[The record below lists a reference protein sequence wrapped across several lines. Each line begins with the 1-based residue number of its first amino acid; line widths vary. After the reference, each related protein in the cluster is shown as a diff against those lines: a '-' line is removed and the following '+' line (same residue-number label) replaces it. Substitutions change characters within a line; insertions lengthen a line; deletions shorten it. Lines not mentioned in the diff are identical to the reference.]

1 MNRGRMTSRVR
12 IQFVAL
18 VMLVGMGAL
27 GLRLWWIQ
35 VAHGAEWTSQLRG
48 SSQAT
53 VRIPSVRGEIKDRNG
68 VTLVQNRASY
78 EVDFYLPEMVKGYR
92 ERFGSPPLSE
102 YRAIINGMPKDQKEP
117 DIIKIVNDGIVPRLN
132 DLDLA
137 RDYNA
142 AKLQRHY
149 RNDTEV
155 PFSYI
160 KDIDFPTM
168 AKFSEHDVGLPGVDI
183 AIKPVRSYVYGALAA
198 HILGYVGMPDDIN
211 KEEASKFTFYQQDV
225 EGKSNIEKT
234 MDEYLR
240 GKPGV
245 RYLRK
250 NAKGT
255 IEGVLR
261 EDPPQQGANVFLTID
276 TRIQAIAEEALR
288 AVGRAGAVVVD
299 PNNGNVL
306 AMATVPSFDPNTF
319 IPSIKAKDWKA
330 LQKDEGDP
338 LVNRAI
344 SALPPGSTF
353 KLITALSGLR
363 GTKNLAGA
371 KYSCGGGVSYGDHFF
386 QCWVAEKHYTHGT
399 LGLPDA
405 IKVSCDSFFYQ
416 YGNAASIQSIDQIGK
431 MLGIGEESGLQL
443 TGEQT
448 GNMPGPE
455 WMQIHHPQERWS
467 QAQTANVSIGQ
478 GYTLVSPLQLAM
490 AYATIANGGVCYY
503 PRLVDK
509 ILKQDGSPVL
519 DERGNPAA
527 APPRVRSDLRQEIS
541 PDKIE
546 LVRKGLWKV
555 VNEDGGTGGRARL
568 KDWMVAGKTGTAQA
582 TDRGHKDTVAWFA
595 CFAPFDH
602 PKYVVAVMVQGGE
615 HGGSVAGPIAT
626 RIIERTLAL
635 DEGKFNMQVAWL
647 APAHKANPFQMIKDV
662 NYAGGNVPS
671 GDEENADESQN
682 ATAEMASSDAS
693 PDVEP
698 EADTQGKV
706 RRRASAPV
714 ARALPAAP
722 AAPRNFFQRLFGVHS
737 PPQLFSTALWSTP
750 ATGTCAGAP
759 AAQPPA
765 RTHTMN
771 PRLEKLRQDSAAW
784 LMTGQP
790 LHFYDRQSKKDFG
803 AFLSKD
809 RQQAHTQRGKTR
821 IPRGLARERPAG
833 GI

>member
-1 MNRGRMTSRVR
+1 
-12 IQFVAL
+12 
-18 VMLVGMGAL
+18 MLLGMGAL

-68 VTLVQNRASY
+68 ITLVQNRASY

-92 ERFGSPPLSE
+92 ERFGPPPLTE

-117 DIIKIVNDGIVPRLN
+117 DIIKIVNYGIVPRLN

-142 AKLQRHY
+142 GKLQKHY

-155 PFSYI
+155 PYSYV
-160 KDIDFPTM
+160 KDIDFPTL

-198 HILGYVGMPDDIN
+198 HILGYVGMPNDID
-211 KEEASKFTFYQQDV
+211 KEEAGKFTFYQQDI

-234 MDEYLR
+234 MDQYLR

-245 RYLRK
+245 RHLRK

-255 IEGVLR
+255 IEGVLK

-276 TRIQAIAEEALR
+276 SRIQAIAEEALR
-288 AVGRAGAVVVD
+288 VVSRAGAVVVD
-299 PNNGNVL
+299 PNNGDVL
-306 AMATVPSFDPNTF
+306 AMTSVPSFDPNTF

-344 SALPPGSTF
+344 SCLPPGSTF
-353 KLITALSGLR
+353 KLITSLAGLR
-363 GTKNLAGA
+363 GAKNLAGA

-386 QCWVAEKHYTHGT
+386 QCWVASKHYTHGT
-399 LGLPDA
+399 IGLADA

-416 YGNAASIQSIDQIGK
+416 YGNAAGIQSIDHIGK

-443 TGEQT
+443 SGEQT

-490 AYATIANGGVCYY
+490 AYAAIANGGVCYY

-509 ILKQDGSPVL
+509 VLKQDGSPLL
-519 DERGNPAA
+519 DEQGNPAA
-527 APPRVRSDLRQEIS
+527 LAPRVRSDLRQEIP
-541 PDKIE
+541 PDRIE

-555 VNEDGGTGGRARL
+555 VNEGGGTGGRAHL
-568 KDWMVAGKTGTAQA
+568 QDWVVAGKTGTAQA
-582 TDRGHKDTVAWFA
+582 TERGHEENVAWFA
-595 CFAPFDH
+595 CFAPLDH
-602 PKYVVAVMVQGGE
+602 PMYVVVVMVQGASG
-615 HGGSVAGPIAT
+615 HGGEVAGPIAT
-626 RIIERTLAL
+626 RILERTLAQA
-635 DEGKFNMQVAWL
+635 EGKFDMQVAWL
-647 APAHKANPFQMIKDV
+647 APAHHPNPLQLVKSV
-662 NYAGGNVPS
+662 SYHGAGGNLGSV
-671 GDEENADESQN
+671 DEEDANQSQSG
-682 ATAEMASSDAS
+682 TAQMASSDAS

-698 EADTQGKV
+698 EADAQGKV
-706 RRRASAPV
+706 RRGGNAPV
-714 ARALPAAP
+714 VRTAPAAP
-722 AAPRNFFQRLFGVHS
+722 QAPRNFFERLFGIRRQ
-737 PPQLFSTALWSTP
+737 P
-750 ATGTCAGAP
+750 AP
-759 AAQPPA
+759 APPPPPN
-765 RTHTMN
+765 R
-771 PRLEKLRQDSAAW
+771 R
-784 LMTGQP
+784 
-790 LHFYDRQSKKDFG
+790 
-803 AFLSKD
+803 
-809 RQQAHTQRGKTR
+809 RGTNTR
-821 IPRGLARERPAG
+821 
-833 GI
+833 

>member
-1 MNRGRMTSRVR
+1 MNKGRIISRIR
-12 IQFVAL
+12 IQFL
-18 VMLVGMGAL
+18 GLLMLLGLGGL

-35 VAHGAEWTSQLRG
+35 VAHGTEWTSQLRG

-68 VTLVQNRASY
+68 ITLVQNRASY

-117 DIIKIVNDGIVPRLN
+117 DIIKIVNNGIVPRLN

-198 HILGYVGMPDDIN
+198 HILGYVGMPDDID

-225 EGKSNIEKT
+225 EGKSNIEKST
-234 MDEYLR
+234 DEYLR

-276 TRIQAIAEEALR
+276 ARIQAIADEALR
-288 AVGRAGAVVVD
+288 AVSRAGAVVVD

-306 AMATVPSFDPNTF
+306 AITSVPSFDPNTF

-344 SALPPGSTF
+344 SCLPPGSTF
-353 KLITALSGLR
+353 KLITSLSGLR

-386 QCWVAEKHYTHGT
+386 RCWVAEKHYTHGNI
-399 LGLPDA
+399 GLADA

-416 YGNAASIQSIDQIGK
+416 YGNAAGIQSIDAVGK
-431 MLGIGEESGLQL
+431 MLGIGQESGLL
-443 TGEQT
+443 LSGEQT

-503 PRLVDK
+503 PRLVDRV
-509 ILKQDGSPVL
+509 LKQDGSPVL
-519 DERGNPAA
+519 DEHGNVAVPQT
-527 APPRVRSDLRQEIS
+527 PRVRTDLRQEIS
-541 PDKIE
+541 PEKID

-568 KDWMVAGKTGTAQA
+568 KDVVVAGKTGTAQA
-582 TDRGHKDTVAWFA
+582 TDRGHEENVAWFA

-602 PKYVVAVMVQGGE
+602 PKYVVVVMVQGASG
-615 HGGSVAGPIAT
+615 HGGEVAGPIAT
-626 RIIERTLAL
+626 RILERTLAL
-635 DEGKFNMQVAWL
+635 EEGKFDMQVAWL
-647 APAHKANPFQMIKDV
+647 APAHHANPLQLIKSVTYHD
-662 NYAGGNVPS
+662 AGGNL
-671 GDEENADESQN
+671 GGEDEETADQSQN
-682 ATAEMASSDAS
+682 ATAQMASSDAS

-698 EADTQGKV
+698 EADSQGKV
-706 RRRASAPV
+706 RRRASANV

-722 AAPRNFFQRLFGVHS
+722 PPQRNFFQRLFGMH
-737 PPQLFSTALWSTP
+737 PQPAPVP
-750 ATGTCAGAP
+750 ATPPPSRRRGT
-759 AAQPPA
+759 
-765 RTHTMN
+765 
-771 PRLEKLRQDSAAW
+771 
-784 LMTGQP
+784 
-790 LHFYDRQSKKDFG
+790 
-803 AFLSKD
+803 
-809 RQQAHTQRGKTR
+809 TR
-821 IPRGLARERPAG
+821 
-833 GI
+833 